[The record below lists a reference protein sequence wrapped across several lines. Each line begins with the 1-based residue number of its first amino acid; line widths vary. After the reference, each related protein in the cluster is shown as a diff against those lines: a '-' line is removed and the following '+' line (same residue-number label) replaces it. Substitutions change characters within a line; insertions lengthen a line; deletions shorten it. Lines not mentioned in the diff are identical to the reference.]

1 MQNGPQKD
9 VLFVDGLKI
18 GMTTKLL
25 SATGVSIIHWIFMPT
40 LCILGA

>member
-18 GMTTKLL
+18 GIITKLL
-25 SATGVSIIHWIFMPT
+25 SVAGVSIIVD
-40 LCILGA
+40 LCPQFV